1 MKKMIDDMPIN
12 KRQGF
17 SAGVVKAGL
26 WIYSSF
32 TFLILI
38 YMTYHSLRERKDIL
52 GNTFGKPA
60 QLTLGNYVKL
70 IMEDEFFR
78 YFANS
83 IIILVVSL
91 LLLILISSFTA
102 YGIASYK
109 FKGKKFMRIF
119 FLIGLMFPVQLGIV
133 PIFQLMKEMNLINNI
148 TSVIIVS
155 AAGISMPVFMLTD
168 FFSKLPKEIYEAAVV
183 DGAGEWRTF
192 FKIMFPMASPVV
204 FSVCI
209 TSSVTI
215 WNQFFLPLIFLQQ
228 DENKTIPLLVVK
240 YTKNLFSTIDSAM
253 AVSTLSTVPI
263 LILFIIFSSKI
274 LDGVTAGAVKG

>member
-1 MKKMIDDMPIN
+1 MKKLDDIPMN

-17 SAGVVKAGL
+17 TAGLVKAGL

-32 TFLILI
+32 TFLVIL
-38 YMTYHSLRERKDIL
+38 YMTYNSLRERKDIL
-52 GNTFGKPA
+52 GNTFGQPKK
-60 QLTLGNYVKL
+60 LSLDNYVKL
-70 IMEDEFFR
+70 IVEDKFLH

-83 IIILVVSL
+83 VIILVISL
-91 LLLILISSFTA
+91 TLLILISSFTA

-109 FKGKKFMRIF
+109 FRGKKFMRIY
-119 FLIGLMFPVQLGIV
+119 FLVGLMFPVQLGIV
-133 PIFQLMKEMNLINNI
+133 PIFQLMKELNLINSI
-148 TSVIIVS
+148 AAVIIVS

-168 FFSKLPKEIYEAAVV
+168 FFAKLPKEIYEAAVI

-192 FKIMFPMASPVV
+192 FKVMFPMASPVV

-209 TSSVTI
+209 TQSVSI

-228 DENKTIPLLVVK
+228 DQNKTIPLLVVK
-240 YTKNLFSTIDSAM
+240 YTKNLFSTMDMAM

-263 LILFIIFSSKI
+263 LILFMVFSNKI

>member
-1 MKKMIDDMPIN
+1 MKRKEDALPMN
-12 KRQGF
+12 KHQGVT
-17 SAGVVKAGL
+17 AGFVKAGL

-32 TFLILI
+32 ALFILI
-38 YMTYHSLRERKDIL
+38 YMTYNSLRERKDIL

-60 QLTLGNYVKL
+60 GLSLSNYVKL
-70 IMEDEFFR
+70 IADDNFFH
-78 YFANS
+78 YFFNS
-83 IIILVVSL
+83 IFILVVSL
-91 LLLILISSFTA
+91 TLLILISSFTA
-102 YGIASYK
+102 YGIARYK
-109 FKGKKFMRIF
+109 FKGKKFMRIY

-133 PIFQLMKEMNLINNI
+133 PIFQMMKQLNLINNMA
-148 TSVIIVS
+148 SVIIVS

-168 FFSKLPKEIYEAAVV
+168 FFSKLPDEIYEAAVI
-183 DGAGEWRTF
+183 DGAGEWTTF

-228 DENKTIPLLVVK
+228 DANKTIPLLVTK
-240 YTKNLFSTIDSAM
+240 YTKNLFSTMDLAM

-263 LILFIIFSSKI
+263 LILFIVFSNKI